1 MNISVSLKTLPNI
14 ILKIKVIVYN
24 PSIEYSI
31 ALKKQILIF
40 TLNCMHSMMNI
51 SL

>member
-1 MNISVSLKTLPNI
+1 MNINVYLKTLPNI
-14 ILKIKVIVYN
+14 ILKIKATVYN

-40 TLNCMHSMMNI
+40 SLICMHNMMNI